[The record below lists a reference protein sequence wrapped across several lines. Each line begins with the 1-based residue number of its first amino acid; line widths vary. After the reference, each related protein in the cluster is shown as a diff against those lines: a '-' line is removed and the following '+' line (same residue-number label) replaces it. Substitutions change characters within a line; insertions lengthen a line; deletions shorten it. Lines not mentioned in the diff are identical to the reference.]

1 MYSNRE
7 FVMMPEFDH
16 QWKRLG
22 LGDKNM
28 SVYTSIMQGLDEA
41 AKYQNGK
48 IKARRI
54 KITIKP
60 VDMFSSEDI
69 KRIRLSVGLSQVVF
83 ASSIGVSPKTVE
95 AWERGRNKPEGPSR
109 RLLGLIRDNPDVI
122 KQFIIEA

>member
-1 MYSNRE
+1 
-7 FVMMPEFDH
+7 
-16 QWKRLG
+16 
-22 LGDKNM
+22 M

-41 AKYQNGK
+41 VKYQNGK

-109 RLLGLIRDNPDVI
+109 RLLGLIRDNPEVI

>member
-1 MYSNRE
+1 
-7 FVMMPEFDH
+7 
-16 QWKRLG
+16 
-22 LGDKNM
+22 M

-95 AWERGRNKPEGPSR
+95 AWEHGRNKPEGPSR
-109 RLLGLIRDNPDVI
+109 RLLGLIRDNPEVI